1 MPPVRNV
8 SAKPVKT
15 ERSHEEN
22 QERAYIAASRRN
34 DRSLEA
40 RLESARRASEIHKK
54 RTGRGLRVTE
64 QDVINEE
71 MYEEEDDDL
80 PAQYR
85 RFAAHLQNQSLWLD
99 HKYESYMIA
108 NTAMRQAM
116 LQQAMRSQQLQ
127 QQQQQQQ
134 QQNSATPFFAYNYT
148 SSTASAPYQQ
158 QKQGPQSPTAF
169 QQSFP
174 YPIRQY
180 PHQRSASIATSQ
192 QSGYPSNLPSMA
204 PVAES
209 TENRRRMSL
218 PAQNFNSPPLMSPT
232 ADASSQMF
240 NEPVPFNFQQS
251 FYDPMNQTVNFGPL
265 SPSLP
270 LEQQQIVGNSLNPL
284 HPSTQYLLSGSGAMA
299 QQFSYNYDTMD
310 ADMSHTLDANALSI
324 TTSAEATSGMMSDL
338 NNTSA
343 PLVESSLGTSWDTS
357 QSTWYDENQEDFKS
371 FDTGFFSNSAP
382 ESGMQTPGELNFSD
396 FIRDSGEPGSS

>member
-8 SAKPVKT
+8 PAKPVKS

-22 QERAYIAASRRN
+22 QERAYIAASRRS

-54 RTGRGLRVTE
+54 RTGRALRVTE

-116 LQQAMRSQQLQ
+116 LQQAMRSQQAHQ
-127 QQQQQQQ
+127 QHQ
-134 QQNSATPFFAYNYT
+134 SATPFFAYNYAQP
-148 SSTASAPYQQ
+148 SASAPYQQ
-158 QKQGPQSPTAF
+158 TQVPQSPNMF
-169 QQSFP
+169 QQFAFP
-174 YPIRQY
+174 AQIRQY
-180 PHQRSASIATSQ
+180 PHQRSSSVATPQ
-192 QSGYPSNLPSMA
+192 QSGYPSSMLQTA

-209 TENRRRMSL
+209 AEHRHRRMSL
-218 PAQNFNSPPLMSPT
+218 PAHTFHSSTVMSPT
-232 ADASSQMF
+232 AEASPQIF
-240 NEPVPFNFQQS
+240 AGTVPYNFQQPL
-251 FYDPMNQTVNFGPL
+251 YDSVNQTVNFGPL

-270 LEQQQIVGNSLNPL
+270 LEQQQIVANSLNPL
-284 HPSTQYLLSGSGAMA
+284 HPSTQYLLSGGREMG
-299 QQFSYNYDTMD
+299 QQFSYNYDSSGFSKD
-310 ADMSHTLDANALSI
+310 ADISQALDSNPLGI
-324 TTSAEATSGMMSDL
+324 TTSLEAAPGMMS
-338 NNTSA
+338 NTSQ
-343 PLVESSLGTSWDTS
+343 PIENSLATTWDTS
-357 QSTWYDENQEDFKS
+357 QTTWYDETQNDFKA
-371 FDTGFFSNSAP
+371 FDNCFFSNGAP
-382 ESGMQTPGELNFSD
+382 DGGTQTPGDLNFSD
-396 FIRDSGEPGSS
+396 FIRESGESEGL